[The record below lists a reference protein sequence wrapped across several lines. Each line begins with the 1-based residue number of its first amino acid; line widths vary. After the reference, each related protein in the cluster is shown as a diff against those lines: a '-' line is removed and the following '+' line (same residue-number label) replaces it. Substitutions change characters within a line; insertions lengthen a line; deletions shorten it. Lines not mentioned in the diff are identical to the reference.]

1 MKVIPIRF
9 SRALMVAAVAAM
21 FAGAATAADKAAKDS
36 KDPQAAS
43 YMKRYDADG
52 NGYVSL
58 AEYRKA
64 GGSEKAFRET
74 DGNADGQL
82 DATEIFTAAAYDDRL
97 QAGDLAL
104 DSWVT
109 AKAKAALIRD
119 KGVSG
124 RAVSVETQSGTVQ
137 LSGFV
142 KSHDESARAE
152 QVVSRIEGVKKVI
165 NSLVVRSS

>member
-1 MKVIPIRF
+1 MKVTSIRF
-9 SRALMVAAVAAM
+9 TRALMLGAAASV
-21 FAGAATAADKAAKDS
+21 FAGAATAADKAAAQT
-36 KDPQAAS
+36 DPQAAS

-52 NGYVSL
+52 NGHVSL

-64 GGSEKAFRET
+64 GGSDKAFRET
-74 DGNADGQL
+74 DANADGQL

-97 QAGDLAL
+97 KAGELAH

-124 RAVSVETQSGTVQ
+124 RAVSVETQNGTVQ

-142 KSHDESARAE
+142 RSTQEAARAE
-152 QVVSRIEGVKKVI
+152 QVVSRLEGVKRVI
-165 NSLVVRSS
+165 NSLVVKS